1 MLDRKPSPL
10 TTAAARILNSAFLP
24 LLPIEQN
31 SIFSDY
37 IKWFSIKPILFE
49 RNLIL
54 FSIIMVSLNSKKTLY
69 LRHESKEDLFS
80 SFFFF
85 AFLLFWLKNKNNN
98 FCHFFHLLDSADR
111 TVTRKFT
118 LLINLLLLLV
128 FVAQILIYSVLKH
141 FLCVLIKLSK
151 VLSRNKTIS
160 INDSWDDLS

>member
-80 SFFFF
+80 SFFF

-160 INDSWDDLS
+160 INHSWDDLS

>member
-1 MLDRKPSPL
+1 
-10 TTAAARILNSAFLP
+10 
-24 LLPIEQN
+24 
-31 SIFSDY
+31 
-37 IKWFSIKPILFE
+37 
-49 RNLIL
+49 
-54 FSIIMVSLNSKKTLY
+54 
-69 LRHESKEDLFS
+69 
-80 SFFFF
+80 
-85 AFLLFWLKNKNNN
+85 LLFWLKNKNNN

-141 FLCVLIKLSK
+141 FLCVLIKLRK

>member
-1 MLDRKPSPL
+1 LLDRKPSPL

-80 SFFFF
+80 SFFF
-85 AFLLFWLKNKNNN
+85 LLFWLKNKNNN

-160 INDSWDDLS
+160 INHSWDDLS